1 MKNSKKIMQL
11 VIGFAVG
18 YLIIKVISKS
28 ASKKDETLVGNAP
41 ISEDSS
47 TTPISGSSDAIL
59 EQLDEEKAD
68 ELKNELETN

>member
-1 MKNSKKIMQL
+1 VKNSKKIMQL
-11 VIGFAVG
+11 AIGFAIG

-28 ASKKDETLVGNAP
+28 ASKKDETLVGDAP

-47 TTPISGSSDAIL
+47 ITPISGSSDAIL